1 MAAATQ
7 LLALIPPGESSTV
20 AEAPGLLSLME
31 TAKRAREAPHKPD
44 PTAHASVL
52 SDGDLFGAL
61 VLEFVGRDLQLT
73 LPCRTSLPILTLH
86 ICDIGKFFDIE
97 LALVDAVG
105 NLKHVL
111 LTNRVNCVR
120 TGAEEAALPLS
131 ITPHSWSLL
140 RLDLRSIMDAAFGK
154 EYALCA
160 GIVVHASCRLARVF
174 FTDKECADDELPP
187 FLRVL
192 PPPGT

>member
-1 MAAATQ
+1 MAAQ
-7 LLALIPPGESSTV
+7 LLALVPPGEASTI
-20 AEAPGLLSLME
+20 AETPGLLSVLE
-31 TAKRAREAPHKPD
+31 GAKKAREAPHRPD
-44 PTAHASVL
+44 PTAHCSVMT
-52 SDGDLFGAL
+52 DGALGGAL

-97 LALVDAVG
+97 LALLDGSG

-111 LTNRVNCVR
+111 LTNRVNSVR
-120 TGAEEAALPLS
+120 TGAEEAALPLG
-131 ITPHSWSLL
+131 ITPHVWSLL
-140 RLDLRSIMDAAFGK
+140 RLDLRQIMDAAFGK
-154 EYALCA
+154 EYRLCA
-160 GIVVHASCRLARVF
+160 GLVIHASCRLARVF

-192 PPPGT
+192 HEG